1 MPYGRQNALATTSS
15 YSSPYGAG
23 YGSSAYGGG
32 FGGMS
37 GAMSSYNRFGAGGG
51 YGSYGGGGYGG
62 YGGGYG
68 GMGGGYGMNGAYGM
82 GGMPG
87 QEGMGPTFSSTLAE
101 STSPAFHLME
111 SVIHSVSSVAQL
123 LESTYM
129 ATHSSFFALA
139 SVVDQVGSAKL
150 FLGQILGAFSILR
163 WGREILAY
171 LRGKRSSSSP
181 ALLGGAG
188 GWGEEYA
195 SLAQVVSPHSRGRP
209 GQPTASPRPSVKPL
223 LFFLLTAVGL
233 PFAMSR
239 VITALARNL
248 PSQSLAGD
256 PASHEVPPE
265 DLTFARAMYRFEPKD
280 ALELGLAEGEI
291 VAVLD
296 KLKREGGVEGD
307 WWRGRT
313 RDGRTGWFPRTFVV
327 ECVSSISL
335 CALSLNT
342 ADMCPSPAPLSQA
355 SETSGGRVRRSESPA
370 TAVTSI
376 LMRMNKQGTA
386 IVPSPV
392 AA

>member
-1 MPYGRQNALATTSS
+1 M
-15 YSSPYGAG
+15 
-23 YGSSAYGGG
+23 
-32 FGGMS
+32 
-37 GAMSSYNRFGAGGG
+37 GAMSSYSRYGGGG
-51 YGSYGGGGYGG
+51 YGSYGGSYGG
-62 YGGGYG
+62 YGGGGYG
-68 GMGGGYGMNGAYGM
+68 MGGGFSGMGGGYGM
-82 GGMPG
+82 PG
-87 QEGMGPTFSSTLAE
+87 QEGGMMGPTFSSTLAE

-139 SVVDQVGSAKL
+139 SVVDQVGSAKV

-163 WGREILAY
+163 WGREILAF
-171 LRGKRSSSSP
+171 LRGKSAAAGAP
-181 ALLGGAG
+181 AIGSGLS

-195 SLAQVVSPHSRGRP
+195 SLAQVVSPNGGRP
-209 GQPTASPRPSVKPL
+209 GQRSSRSQQPGGPRPSAKPL

-239 VITALARNL
+239 IITALARNL
-248 PSQSLAGD
+248 PPQGL
-256 PASHEVPPE
+256 PADHALHEVPPE

-296 KLKREGGVEGD
+296 KLKRPGDGGGEGD

-327 ECVSSISL
+327 ECVDLFLLEASLPPTDCADSSPLDLASVF
-335 CALSLNT
+335 
-342 ADMCPSPAPLSQA
+342 PSRRLPKPAA
-355 SETSGGRVRRSESPA
+355 SSAAAAGA
-370 TAVTSI
+370 TGPPPPT
-376 LMRMNKQGTA
+376 
-386 IVPSPV
+386 PS
-392 AA
+392 

>member
-15 YSSPYGAG
+15 YSSPYGGAG

-32 FGGMS
+32 FGGGM
-37 GAMSSYNRFGAGGG
+37 GALSSYNRFGAGGG
-51 YGSYGGGGYGG
+51 YSSYGGGGYGG

-68 GMGGGYGMNGAYGM
+68 GMGGGYGMNGGF

-87 QEGMGPTFSSTLAE
+87 QEGMMGPTFSSSLAE

-150 FLGQILGAFSILR
+150 FLGQILGAFSVLR
-163 WGREILAY
+163 WGREILAF
-171 LRGKRSSSSP
+171 LRGKRSSSS
-181 ALLGGAG
+181 AAGGASGSGGAG

-195 SLAQVVSPHSRGRP
+195 SLAQVVSHNSRYRTGP
-209 GQPTASPRPSVKPL
+209 GQPAAAASPTRPSVKPL

-248 PSQSLAGD
+248 PSQQGLAGGGD
-256 PASHEVPPE
+256 PAASHEVPPE

-327 ECVSSISL
+327 ECVP
-335 CALSLNT
+335 T
-342 ADMCPSPAPLSQA
+342 QQQP
-355 SETSGGRVRRSESPA
+355 
-370 TAVTSI
+370 
-376 LMRMNKQGTA
+376 
-386 IVPSPV
+386 
-392 AA
+392 